1 MGSETLHSTFYAM
14 KKAVTHKDIKLGSQ
28 SICTIL
34 CYFLFQYLGRI
45 VRSNGAADGGRS
57 Y

>member
-1 MGSETLHSTFYAM
+1 MGSETLQSTFYAM